1 MMMKFTPDK
10 KSIRKHE
17 VPEWFHD
24 AKLGIFI
31 HWGLYSVPAFA
42 HIGLQ
47 FPLSIDE
54 VGPEEMSKK
63 NPYAEWYLNT
73 LRIPDSPTQKYHY
86 ETYGEDFSYDDF
98 VPMFNDAIKKW
109 EPEEMVELF
118 KKAGAKYVVLVTKH
132 HDGFLLWHSKHPN
145 PNKKNYMADRN
156 IVEELSNAVRSKDMK
171 MAFYYSGVL
180 DWSFNPN
187 PIKDAKSFFT
197 NGLSTPEYT
206 EYANNHWY
214 ELIDRYE
221 PAILW
226 NDIGYP
232 PFTNVYEIFAY
243 YLNKIPDGVIN
254 DRWTQT
260 SPGKRVN
267 PYHDYKTPEYVT
279 YKNIKK
285 KKWESTR
292 GIGNSFGYNKF
303 EKEEDY
309 LTPEE
314 LVRMFVDIVSK
325 NGNLLINV
333 GPMADGTIPD
343 IQRDCLLALGKW
355 LEINGEAIYGSRP
368 WEYPDGKTTDNIE
381 VRYTQKPEALYTFL
395 LDKPQ
400 GDQITIQ
407 SLRIEKNSNIQLL
420 GQEKNLD
427 WNQEGENLSISI
439 PKDLEDFPVFVF
451 KITPKPS
458 N

>member
-1 MMMKFTPDK
+1 MMMKFSPDK
-10 KSIRKHE
+10 KSISKHE

-47 FPLSIDE
+47 YPISIDE

-73 LRIPDSPTQKYHY
+73 LRIADSPTQKYHY
-86 ETYGEDFSYDDF
+86 ETYGADFSYDDF
-98 VPMFNDAIKKW
+98 VPMFNEAIKKW
-109 EPEEMVELF
+109 DPEEMVDLF

-132 HDGFLLWHSKHPN
+132 HDGFLLWHSNHPN
-145 PNKKNYMADRN
+145 PNKKNYMAERD
-156 IVEELSNAVRSKDMK
+156 IVEELSKAVRNKDMK

-187 PIKDAKSFFT
+187 PIKDAASFFT

-221 PAILW
+221 PTILW

-232 PFTNVYEIFAY
+232 PHTNVYKIFAY
-243 YLNKIPDGVIN
+243 YLNKISDGVIN
-254 DRWTQT
+254 DRWTQS
-260 SPGKRVN
+260 SPGKTTR

-279 YKNIKK
+279 YKKIKN
-285 KKWESTR
+285 KKWECTR

-343 IQRDCLLALGKW
+343 IQKNCLLALGKW
-355 LEINGEAIYGSRP
+355 LEINGEAIFGTRP
-368 WEYPDGKTTDNIE
+368 WQYPEGNTTGNIE
-381 VRYTQKPEALYTFL
+381 IRYTQKPDALYAFL

-400 GDQITIQ
+400 ETQITIQ
-407 SLRIEKNSNIQLL
+407 SLKIRKNAKIKLL
-420 GQEKNLD
+420 GQEKDLE
-427 WNQEGENLSISI
+427 WNQEGENLTILI
-439 PKDLEDFPVFVF
+439 PENIIEPSVYVF
-451 KITPKPS
+451 KITPKP
-458 N
+458 